1 MKNTFFLIAFVC
13 LSWASIAQHNHSDH
27 DSHKHHKHSGPTFK
41 DKSIGQV
48 YDHYIHLKDA
58 LVSSK
63 FAEAQKAA
71 KQLGS
76 ALEKKHNIQKLA
88 NNVAEA
94 SSLDGQRNAFTTLS
108 NELISLVKKSELA
121 QGKVYVEYC
130 PMANKNTGGFWLANE
145 NKIANP
151 YFGSMMLTC
160 GSVKET
166 IE

>member
-94 SSLDGQRNAFTTLS
+94 SSLDGQRKAFTTLS

-130 PMANKNTGGFWLANE
+130 PMANNNQGANWISSQE
-145 NKIANP
+145 QIQNP
-151 YFGSMMLTC
+151 YFGDKMIKC
-160 GSVKET
+160 GSIKRL